1 MKKKYLNIFIYAFL
15 IFVTLV
21 LFIQGNIIQGNYIRD
36 IPNILKENSFKFNV
50 SNIYSNALFYGVNI
64 KFILYII
71 LFNIFI
77 FIPLGCILTKRNRSP
92 RKHYYIFGILAIIFM
107 LIKSLLHISEFG
119 IDIIILNFLGL
130 FIGFKMTF
138 PFIEDNEDT
147 FFKKGTVLIIFAFLL
162 STSIQYRNIHGIFL
176 SKENLEEY
184 SERFFNVDD
193 EEVIKQRA
201 DEIKEIFGQ
210 QDKNIYEIYL
220 NSMNVL
226 EREENIS
233 GEFKGMFVKG
243 ECLHIKIDNEVHKLP
258 FNEESV
264 VLDKLVIVRDVNML
278 SFEYDI
284 DGLIFNEN
292 MSNKDMCILNETIAR
307 RVNSNAEV
315 TVVLNDNSEVE
326 VVYLISDLYKNE
338 VNNF

>member
-50 SNIYSNALFYGVNI
+50 SNIYSNAFFYGVNI

-77 FIPLGCILTKRNRSP
+77 FVPLGCILTKRNRSP
-92 RKHYYIFGILAIIFM
+92 KKHYLIFLILTIIFM

-130 FIGFKMTF
+130 FFGFKMIF
-138 PFIEDNEDT
+138 PFIKENEDT

-162 STSIQYRNIHGIFL
+162 STSIQYRNAHGIFL
-176 SKENLEEY
+176 SKENLTY
-184 SERFFNVDD
+184 DSERSYDIDD

-210 QDKNIYEIYL
+210 QDKNFYEIYL
-220 NSMNVL
+220 NSMDAL

-233 GEFKGMFVKG
+233 GEFKGMFVKN

-284 DGLIFNEN
+284 DGLIFNKN